1 MGISPIYESSKM
13 LLQVTEN
20 EKFVLQVSI
29 WINLICVAIMILF
42 QFLRVQTY
50 FSLYF
55 IYGLSL
61 TVLSI
66 IFLQHASSEKII

>member
-1 MGISPIYESSKM
+1 
-13 LLQVTEN
+13 
-20 EKFVLQVSI
+20 
-29 WINLICVAIMILF
+29 MILF

>member
-1 MGISPIYESSKM
+1 MGIFPIYESSKM
-13 LLQVTEN
+13 LLQGTEN